1 MSLFVKLLLSGFSNI
16 YIYSF
21 NILKIIW
28 YDKVSLWNGM
38 SNVVHG
44 ALISFEV

>member
-1 MSLFVKLLLSGFSNI
+1 MSLFVKLLLSGFSS
-16 YIYSF
+16 IYSF

-28 YDKVSLWNGM
+28 YDEVSLWNGM